1 MSTKKVENRITKKLH
16 AALTEPV
23 LQPPERVWK
32 AIERE
37 VNGTKVPAPKVF
49 VKKLDFAKFFQML
62 PLFYVEKK
70 IFVGTLAATVILAF
84 MQFQSTPIENIWNN
98 QVAWSTDSFLKE
110 VSSKNTKNAIT
121 SSYQMDPDPA
131 YSRDK
136 QPVTN
141 TIPTDFRF
149 PAMATYL
156 NDVEKPYDR
165 QQVRR
170 SSNRGRHPGRSIHR
184 RNSVELR
191 KASYRSSR

>member
-1 MSTKKVENRITKKLH
+1 M
-16 AALTEPV
+16 

-49 VKKLDFAKFFQML
+49 VKKWDFAKFFQML
-62 PLFYVEKK
+62 PLFYIEKK

-84 MQFQSTPIENIWNN
+84 MQFQSTPIENIWSN
-98 QVAWSTDSFLKE
+98 QVAWLTDSFLKD
-110 VSSKNTKNAIT
+110 VSSKNTQNTIT
-121 SSYQMDPDPA
+121 SSYQMDLDAA

-136 QPVTN
+136 QFVTN

-149 PAMATYL
+149 PALATYL

-170 SSNRGRHPGRSIHR
+170 SGNRGRHSGRSIHR

-191 KASYRSSR
+191 KVSYRSSQ

>member
-23 LQPPERVWK
+23 LQPPGRVWK

-49 VKKLDFAKFFQML
+49 VKKWDFAKFFQML
-62 PLFYVEKK
+62 PLFYIEKK
-70 IFVGTLAATVILAF
+70 VFVGTLAATVILAF
-84 MQFQSTPIENIWNN
+84 MQFQSTPIENIWSN
-98 QVAWSTDSFLKE
+98 QVAWLTNSFLKD
-110 VSSKNTKNAIT
+110 VSSKNTQNTIT
-121 SSYQMDPDPA
+121 SSYQMDLDAA

-136 QPVTN
+136 QFLTN

-149 PAMATYL
+149 PALATYL

-170 SSNRGRHPGRSIHR
+170 SGNRGRHSGRSIHR

-191 KASYRSSR
+191 KVSYRSSQ

>member
-1 MSTKKVENRITKKLH
+1 MSTKKVENRSTKKLH

-49 VKKLDFAKFFQML
+49 VKKWDFAKFFQML
-62 PLFYVEKK
+62 PLFYIEKK

-98 QVAWSTDSFLKE
+98 RVAWLTDSFLKD
-110 VSSKNTKNAIT
+110 VSSKNTQNTIT
-121 SSYQMDPDPA
+121 SSYQMALDAA

-136 QPVTN
+136 QFVTN

-149 PAMATYL
+149 PALATYL

-170 SSNRGRHPGRSIHR
+170 SGNRGRHSGRSIHR

-191 KASYRSSR
+191 KVSYRSSQ

>member
-23 LQPPERVWK
+23 LRPPERVWK

-49 VKKLDFAKFFQML
+49 VKKWDFAKFFQML
-62 PLFYVEKK
+62 PLFYIEKK

-98 QVAWSTDSFLKE
+98 QVAWLTDSFLKD
-110 VSSKNTKNAIT
+110 VSSKNTQNTIT
-121 SSYQMDPDPA
+121 SSYQMDLDAA

-136 QPVTN
+136 QFVTN

-149 PAMATYL
+149 PALATYL
-156 NDVEKPYDR
+156 NDVEKSHDR

-170 SSNRGRHPGRSIHR
+170 SGNRGRHSGRSIHR

-191 KASYRSSR
+191 KVSYRSSQ

>member
-49 VKKLDFAKFFQML
+49 VKKWDFAKFFQML
-62 PLFYVEKK
+62 PLFYIEKK

-84 MQFQSTPIENIWNN
+84 MQFQSIPIENTWNN

-110 VSSKNTKNAIT
+110 ASSKNTKNAIT

-131 YSRDK
+131 YYRDK
-136 QPVTN
+136 QFVTN

-170 SSNRGRHPGRSIHR
+170 SGNRGRHSGRSIHR

-191 KASYRSSR
+191 KVSYRSSQ

>member
-49 VKKLDFAKFFQML
+49 VKKWDFAKFFQML
-62 PLFYVEKK
+62 PLFYIEKK

-98 QVAWSTDSFLKE
+98 QVAWLTDSFLKD
-110 VSSKNTKNAIT
+110 VSSKNTQNTIT
-121 SSYQMDPDPA
+121 SSYQMDLDAA

-136 QPVTN
+136 QFVTN

-149 PAMATYL
+149 HALATYL

-170 SSNRGRHPGRSIHR
+170 SGNRGRHSGRSIHR

-191 KASYRSSR
+191 KVSYRSSQ

>member
-49 VKKLDFAKFFQML
+49 VKKWDFAKFFQML
-62 PLFYVEKK
+62 PLFYIEKK

-84 MQFQSTPIENIWNN
+84 MQFQSTPIENIWSN
-98 QVAWSTDSFLKE
+98 QVAWLTNSFLKD
-110 VSSKNTKNAIT
+110 VSSKNTQNTIT
-121 SSYQMDPDPA
+121 SSYQMDLDAA

-136 QPVTN
+136 QFVTN

-149 PAMATYL
+149 SALATYL

-170 SSNRGRHPGRSIHR
+170 SGNRGRHSGRSIHR
-184 RNSVELR
+184 RNSVEVR
-191 KASYRSSR
+191 KVYYRSSR

>member
-16 AALTEPV
+16 AALTEPG

-37 VNGTKVPAPKVF
+37 VNGTQVPAPKVF
-49 VKKLDFAKFFQML
+49 VKKSDFAKFFQML
-62 PLFYVEKK
+62 PLFYIEKK

-98 QVAWSTDSFLKE
+98 QVAWLTDSFLKD
-110 VSSKNTKNAIT
+110 VSSKNTQNTIT
-121 SSYQMDPDPA
+121 SSYQMDLDAA

-136 QPVTN
+136 QFVTN

-149 PAMATYL
+149 PALATYL

-170 SSNRGRHPGRSIHR
+170 SGNRGRHSGRSIHR

-191 KASYRSSR
+191 KVSYRSSQ